1 MESDFSSTLTPFLTN
16 IGGLSPSLGGL
27 GLSPKLGGGL
37 GPSRRDRKLRPW
49 LNTVST
55 STAQTSN
62 CIPLRL
68 CISTLTLCLN
78 TRLHDCLNT
87 RQRHPIRPYF
97 STFGSWLLEREGAGM
112 VWAVADRIP
121 LSMLG
126 VLVQWSHLT
135 QPLHVNESC
144 LMSTTNNTLAGI
156 IGGAGYRSE
165 GQPLWRD
172 RGRGGGYWRIQTS
185 LGRW

>member
-1 MESDFSSTLTPFLTN
+1 MLIAQGAIKIPMESDFSSILTPILYQHWGAQPI
-16 IGGLSPSLGGL
+16 IGGLR
-27 GLSPKLGGGL
+27 LSPKWGGGGGL

-97 STFGSWLLEREGAGM
+97 STFGSCLLEREGAAM
-112 VWAVADRIP
+112 VLAVADRIP

-126 VLVQWSHLT
+126 VSISPVESSSHSLYM
-135 QPLHVNESC
+135 
-144 LMSTTNNTLAGI
+144 LMRAV
-156 IGGAGYRSE
+156 
-165 GQPLWRD
+165 
-172 RGRGGGYWRIQTS
+172 
-185 LGRW
+185 